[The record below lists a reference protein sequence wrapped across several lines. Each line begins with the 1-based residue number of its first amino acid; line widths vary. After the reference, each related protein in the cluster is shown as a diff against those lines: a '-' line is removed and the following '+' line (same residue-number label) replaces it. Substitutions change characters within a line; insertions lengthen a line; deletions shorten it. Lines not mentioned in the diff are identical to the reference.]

1 MKKMICGWVVVCLAI
16 YPSKAQLTNPQQLT
30 QNLKGR
36 IIDQVS
42 KSPVIGATVAII
54 NSEPLRGTT
63 TDVEGY
69 FSLRNVPIGRVSL
82 AVSSVGYEQRVLS
95 NLEIE
100 SGKEKFIN
108 VELVESLIEMEELV
122 IVASD
127 QEQGKPLN
135 ELASVS
141 AISISIEETSR
152 YAATFDDPARA
163 ALTFAGVATGGDD
176 LLNEIVIRGNSPKGI
191 LWRLEGVE
199 VPNPNHF
206 GSVGSSAGGIS
217 MLSSNVLSN
226 SDFFTGA
233 FPAEYGNA
241 TSGIFDLSLRQGNF
255 DTHEHTLQAGLLGL
269 AAASEGPINK
279 EKRSSYLANYRY
291 STLALFDNLGI
302 QILGDQEDVTFQDL
316 SFKVNLP
323 GTKAGSF
330 SIWGLGG
337 LNTYTYTPQEEVGEW
352 DFEDNTQTVAIGGL
366 THVAYLNDD
375 TFIKSVASFSF
386 FESDYAYDSL
396 RVRVLED
403 ERVRETAFR
412 LSSYL
417 NTKFDAR
424 NSLRVGGIFS
434 NLGYDLFQQEWQYQ
448 QQELVS
454 FLDEDGSTQ
463 FIQGF
468 ANWQHRAGKSV
479 TMNVGFHASYFG
491 LNEDIYLEPRL
502 GLRWATS
509 PKGTVTFGAGL
520 HSRME
525 TLALYMSSQQQ
536 EDGTQ
541 IRHNDDLG
549 FTRAAHTVVG
559 YEWMLA
565 SNLRFKTEVYYQYLY
580 DVPIWGQDTTT
591 SDFLRSFSVLNTYD
605 GWTSDPLANEG
616 TGQNYGLELTL
627 EKFLSNGYY
636 FLSTLSLYESSYKGL
651 DEVSRPTRF
660 DGGYIFNVIG
670 GKEWSLGRSGNKTLS
685 ANGRF
690 IYSGGKREA
699 PIDID
704 ASREAG
710 FTIRDF
716 SRNYDMRLD
725 EYIRFDIGITYKV
738 NRPKS
743 TSAIALNVQNAV
755 GRTNEFGRYYSSFS
769 DAVVSEG
776 QVGMFPN
783 LSYRISF

>member
-1 MKKMICGWVVVCLAI
+1 MKRIIAGWIVLCFALLQLQ
-16 YPSKAQLTNPQQLT
+16 AQELT

-36 IIDQVS
+36 IVDQVS
-42 KSPVIGATVAII
+42 KSPIIGATVAIVG
-54 NSEPLRGTT
+54 SEPLRGSV
-63 TDVEGY
+63 TDVDGY
-69 FSLRNVPIGRVSL
+69 FTISNVNIGRVSL
-82 AVSSVGYEQRVLS
+82 AVSSLGYEQKTLPS
-95 NLEIE
+95 IEIE

-122 IVASD
+122 VVAD
-127 QEQGKPLN
+127 EQDQGKPLN

-141 AISISIEETSR
+141 AISISIDETSR

-163 ALTFAGVATGGDD
+163 ALTYAGVATGGDD

-291 STLALFDNLGI
+291 STLALFDQLGI

-316 SFKVNLP
+316 SFKVNFP

-330 SIWGLGG
+330 SFWGLGG
-337 LNTYTYTPQEEVGEW
+337 INTYTYTPQEDFGEW
-352 DFEDNTQTVAIGGL
+352 DYEDNEQTVGVGGL
-366 THVAYLNDD
+366 THIAYINDN

-386 FESDYAYDSL
+386 FESDYAFDSL
-396 RVRVLED
+396 RMQVLED
-403 ERVRETAFR
+403 ERVQETAFR
-412 LSSYL
+412 LSSYI
-417 NTKFDAR
+417 NTKFNAR

-434 NLGYDLFQQEWQYQ
+434 NLGFDLFYREWDYDQDQMLSY
-448 QQELVS
+448 LN
-454 FLDEDGSTQ
+454 EDGATQ
-463 FIQGF
+463 FIQAF
-468 ANWQHRAGKSV
+468 TNWQHRA
-479 TMNVGFHASYFG
+479 TQDLTFNVGFHASYFA
-491 LNEDIYLEPRL
+491 LNEDLYLEPRL
-502 GLRWATS
+502 GMRWAAS
-509 PKGTVTFGAGL
+509 ERGTVTFGAGL

-525 TLALYMSSQQQ
+525 TLSLYMSSQEM
-536 EDGTQ
+536 EDGSRQ
-541 IRHNDDLG
+541 QFNRNLG
-549 FTRAAHTVVG
+549 FTRAAHGAIG
-559 YEWMLA
+559 YEWMVA
-565 SNLRFKTEVYYQYLY
+565 KNLRFKTEAYYQYLY

-591 SDFLRSFSVLNTYD
+591 NDFLRSFSVVNTYD
-605 GWTSDPLANEG
+605 GWTSDALANEG
-616 TGQNYGLELTL
+616 TGQNYGLEFTL
-627 EKFLSNGYY
+627 EKFLSQGYY
-636 FLSTLSLYESSYKGL
+636 FLSTLSLYESNYKAL
-651 DEVSRPTRF
+651 DEVQRSTRF

-670 GKEWSLGRSGNKTLS
+670 GKEWKLGSSGRKTLS
-685 ANGRF
+685 TNGRF
-690 IYSGGKREA
+690 IFSGGKREA
-699 PIDID
+699 PIDVD
-704 ASREAG
+704 ASRQEG
-710 FTIRDF
+710 YTVRDYT
-716 SRNYDMRLD
+716 RNYEMKLD

-738 NRPKS
+738 NRRRS
-743 TSAIALNVQNAV
+743 TSAIALNIQNAV

-769 DAVVSEG
+769 DSVVSEG

-783 LSYRISF
+783 LSYRVSF